1 LALLKKKGEIMIYSK
16 NGQALIQLAL
26 AKGLT
31 TASELAQFIKLID
44 ESVA

>member
-1 LALLKKKGEIMIYSK
+1 MFYS
-16 NGQALIQLAL
+16 NDGQALIQLAL

-31 TASELAQFIKLID
+31 TASELAQFLKLIN